1 MKFFS
6 QMIKEGKVT
15 CYLQRSFYISCFLL
29 LDTIFET
36 LYTESPFF
44 IYNTQKVCHMSDNS
58 PTFHLYF
65 NGTLRAQFHSTLIF
79 VVSSPC
85 AMHCSV
91 VLNYPVINILVSFQ
105 FSVIIKIFMLVT
117 HQCFMYRSMLCL
129 LLFSIQAVILC
140 TIDLSFTHQFRMSVT
155 WSHV

>member
-1 MKFFS
+1 M
-6 QMIKEGKVT
+6 
-15 CYLQRSFYISCFLL
+15 L
-29 LDTIFET
+29 LDTIFKT

-65 NGTLRAQFHSTLIF
+65 NGTFRAQFHSTLIF

-91 VLNYPVINILVSFQ
+91 VSKLINILVSFQ